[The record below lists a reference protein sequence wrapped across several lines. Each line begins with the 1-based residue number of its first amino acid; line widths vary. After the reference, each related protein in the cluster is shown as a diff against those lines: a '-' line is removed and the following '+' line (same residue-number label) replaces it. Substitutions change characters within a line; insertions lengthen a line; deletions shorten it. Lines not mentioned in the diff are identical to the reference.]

1 MTRTTTTVLVWAALL
16 LLGYTCSIVAQ
27 QRTPVLVTRIY
38 TGQDGQTHAENVDV
52 KVTAT
57 SGERSVSDLVKTTGL
72 RFVRL
77 SPGVV
82 QDWHTAPQLQY
93 VVTIS
98 GQGEVEVAGGQK
110 ISLEPGPGSPGGR
123 RDGQR
128 SHHTH
133 LGNAGLDSA
142 TSPCSD
148 AVVVARHRDI
158 PLANSCSK
166 VTGSSRHLAVIQ

>member
-1 MTRTTTTVLVWAALL
+1 
-16 LLGYTCSIVAQ
+16 
-27 QRTPVLVTRIY
+27 VTRIY

-52 KVTAT
+52 TLTAT

-82 QDWHTAPQLQY
+82 QDWHTAPQPQY

-110 ISLEPGPGSPGGR
+110 ISLEPGR
-123 RDGQR
+123 VLLAED
-128 SHHTH
+128 
-133 LGNAGLDSA
+133 A
-142 TSPCSD
+142 TGKGHVTRTVGTQDWIQLQLP
-148 AVVVARHRDI
+148 VA
-158 PLANSCSK
+158 A
-166 VTGSSRHLAVIQ
+166 Q